1 MKGEVKL
8 SKNLNLKV
16 SESLFYEFH
25 RVKANLK
32 AGTNQDALMK
42 MVIIAEKRLREL
54 KSKQEKDEFLRSLTE
69 DTEILEIQN

>member
-1 MKGEVKL
+1 M

-42 MVIIAEKRLREL
+42 MCLIAEKTLQNM
-54 KSKQEKDEFLRSLTE
+54 KSKKEKDDFLRSLTE
-69 DTEILEIQN
+69 DSEILEIQN

>member
-1 MKGEVKL
+1 M

-42 MVIIAEKRLREL
+42 MVVIAEKALREL
-54 KSKQEKDEFLRSLTE
+54 KSKKEKDEFLRTLIE
-69 DTEILEIQN
+69 EETEILEIQN